1 MCEVCREKM
10 LKSGRK
16 SSKIV
21 AGVRIDA
28 YFTYKDEMQK
38 LIRGLKYHN
47 KKELAADI
55 AKILYEIAGAKA
67 FPTENAEIVPVP
79 LHTKRQAKRKYNHME
94 LIANELSVLSGCKVN
109 TELIKR
115 VKYTAPQY
123 NLSSKERRENLKGV
137 FEVFPEAYNGKQLI
151 LLDDIS
157 TTGAT
162 LEEMALELQKRNI
175 NNIRGLVIAFTELYT
190 KPRIDRK

>member
-94 LIANELSVLSGCKVN
+94 LIANELSALSGCKVN

-137 FEVFPEAYNGKQLI
+137 FEVFPEACNGKQLI

-162 LEEMALELQKRNI
+162 LEEMVLELQKHNI
-175 NNIRGLVIAFTELYT
+175 NNIRGLVIAFTEKGRNIT
-190 KPRIDRK
+190 C